1 VAGWLVV
8 AGSAVVVL
16 MVLDQ
21 VAKLHSLDTREAV
34 EKYLARPP
42 GDQLGLGVQDAI
54 TALRVVLTVTGVA
67 AAASAVLGWYALHRS
82 RGARVALSVL
92 AVPLFVSGF
101 TFGGF
106 VGGGVLPA
114 MVSAAVLM
122 LWLQPARDWFAG
134 VVRAAPVAPPRPT
147 PPPPGPSGRDPLLDL
162 PPPTAPPLHPTP
174 YAAAPVA
181 PPVAPPAAAGERP
194 GALVWACVVTW
205 VSTTTAV
212 TLLAAWL
219 IGFLVEP
226 HAYLD
231 DLRRQN
237 PDLALSD
244 ADLRTLVLVFCAV
257 FIVWS
262 VVAAALAL
270 LVWRRVRW
278 ASVALVAS
286 AGLACLTLVPI
297 IACVA
302 AGVLLLRPDTR
313 AWLRG

>member
-8 AGSAVVVL
+8 AGSAVVVV
-16 MVLDQ
+16 MVLDE

-42 GDQLGLGVQDAI
+42 GDQLGLGVQDAL

-134 VVRAAPVAPPRPT
+134 VVRAAPVV
-147 PPPPGPSGRDPLLDL
+147 PPPPAPPPGRPGRDRLLDL
-162 PPPTAPPLHPTP
+162 PPPTTPPLHPAP
-174 YAAAPVA
+174 YAATPV
-181 PPVAPPAAAGERP
+181 PRPDDRPGDRPADAGERP
-194 GALVWACVVTW
+194 RALVWACVVTW
-205 VSTTTAV
+205 VST
-212 TLLAAWL
+212 AWL

-244 ADLRTLVLVFCAV
+244 ADLRTLVLVFCAI